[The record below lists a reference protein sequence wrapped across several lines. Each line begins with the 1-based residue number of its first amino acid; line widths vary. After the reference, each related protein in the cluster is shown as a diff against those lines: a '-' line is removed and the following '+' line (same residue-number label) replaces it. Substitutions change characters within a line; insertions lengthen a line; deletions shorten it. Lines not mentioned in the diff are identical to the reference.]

1 MNEPSRL
8 FCGVVGSILN
18 GLVPCAVGDFEGC
31 PVVGF
36 DYDSEVPVGSA
47 LWTGRAGCGLEKYSV
62 VDFDYDIEVAVGS
75 LQWKG

>member
-18 GLVPCAVGDFEGC
+18 GLGPCAVGDFEGC
-31 PVVGF
+31 SVVGF
-36 DYDSEVPVGSA
+36 DYDSKVPVGSA
-47 LWTGRAGCGLEKYSV
+47 LWTERAGCGLEKCSV